1 MCTLYSHCSSLFD
14 ARSNA
19 DLAYAASG
27 VLSTDVHST
36 VRGKASKSVVSSSSS
51 SSLQNESSDSVS
63 SNLIAVIETETGSNE
78 SEGVDRNEPVDFE
91 QKQRQSKNSESQPV
105 PPMHIDSTA
114 VAIAA
119 AAAAASTFGQTSSFP
134 IMRSYPLPIPVLLN
148 GEGSFSKE
156 KSSDV
161 LKNKR
166 LFSSP
171 KMPLR
176 LDASRQKT
184 GNSISAN
191 QFGFGKNHVVPSIPR
206 PPVPNTIQKRNSST
220 RKSSLE
226 AKKGQKSSGRE
237 ESSTAANE
245 AYERKKQRAKE
256 GRVKLNEAI
265 DNLSI
270 QMSLAGSESLKRS
283 RNHATVNPQRSTLDA
298 MALCIKVADGAKK
311 WDR

>member
-1 MCTLYSHCSSLFD
+1 MCTLSSHCSYLFD
-14 ARSNA
+14 FRSNA

-36 VRGKASKSVVSSSSS
+36 VGGKASKSVVSSSSS
-51 SSLQNESSDSVS
+51 SSFQNESSDSVS
-63 SNLIAVIETETGSNE
+63 SNLVAVIETETWSNE
-78 SEGVDRNEPVDFE
+78 SERVERNEPLGFQ

-105 PPMHIDSTA
+105 PPMRIDSTA

-134 IMRSYPLPIPVLLN
+134 VMRSYPLPIPILLN
-148 GEGSFSKE
+148 GDGFSSKE
-156 KSSDV
+156 KASDV

-166 LFSSP
+166 LLKNPS
-171 KMPLR
+171 LR
-176 LDASRQKT
+176 LDASRQKS

-206 PPVPNTIQKRNSST
+206 PPVPNTTQKRNAST

-226 AKKGQKSSGRE
+226 AKKVHESSGRE
-237 ESSTAANE
+237 DSSTAANE

-283 RNHATVNPQRSTLDA
+283 RIHTAVNPQRSTLDA
-298 MALCIKVADGAKK
+298 IGLCIKVVDGAKK